1 MTASAAT
8 RGASR
13 VRRAAVRFVVLLVAA
28 STLLTV
34 GCTTAVPEPVPTS
47 PRQTA
52 RAGDAAW
59 PMASTTGVPAGVR
72 LKQYDGPLEITVPG
86 TVIDGYEI
94 EGTVVILA
102 PKVTIRNSRVYGR
115 IDTGD
120 ANKYRGTMI
129 QRVEIIGPYSGGD
142 GGHPAVG
149 YTGFTC
155 DGCNVRG
162 WTNGFGL
169 VADVTV
175 KNSWVHD
182 IIVHGDPAN
191 GGSHNQA
198 ILSLGGE
205 NFTIVGN
212 RLDAG
217 EAPNV
222 TAALALMSQL
232 EPFKNVLVQG
242 NLFDGGGYC
251 VYGGDA
257 GKHGATN
264 TRFIDNT
271 FGDKYSSTCGGFG
284 PVTAFSPGSGNR
296 WSGNVL
302 QSTGEPVSVTL

>member
-1 MTASAAT
+1 MTAAAAT
-8 RGASR
+8 RGSSR
-13 VRRAAVRFVVLLVAA
+13 LRGARFALLVVAA

-34 GCTTAVPEPVPTS
+34 GCTTAAPDPAPTNVPPTA
-47 PRQTA
+47 PAQEDTT
-52 RAGDAAW
+52 W
-59 PMASTTGVPAGVR
+59 PTASTTGVPAGVK
-72 LKQYDGPLEITVPG
+72 LKHYDGPLEITVPG

-94 EGTVVILA
+94 EGTVSILA
-102 PKVTIRNSRVYGR
+102 PRVTIRNSRVYGR

-120 ANKYRGTMI
+120 ANKYRGTMLR
-129 QRVEIIGPYSGGD
+129 RVEIIGPYSGGD

-198 ILSLGGE
+198 ILSLGGR

-232 EPFKNVLVQG
+232 EPFKNVLVKD

-251 VYGGDA
+251 VYAGDA
-257 GKHGATN
+257 GEHGATN
-264 TRFIDNT
+264 TRFLDNT

-284 PVTAFSPGSGNR
+284 PVTAFTSGSGNR
-296 WSGNVL
+296 WAGNVL